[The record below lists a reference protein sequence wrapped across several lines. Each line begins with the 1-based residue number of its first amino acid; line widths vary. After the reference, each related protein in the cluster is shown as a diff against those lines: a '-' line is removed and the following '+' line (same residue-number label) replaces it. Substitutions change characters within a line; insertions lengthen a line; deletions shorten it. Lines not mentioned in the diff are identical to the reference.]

1 MSWISVR
8 YHPASFFSLRPAQAT
23 ASGGQTLLVPT
34 GFAIKMALLNASIQT
49 AGLVEGER
57 RFAAI
62 RDLRIALRLP
72 PSITTLKSF
81 AKIRRPAEF
90 KKASEREEKIERLS
104 ENKQYP
110 FQSTIAYREFVQLGD
125 PLLGLEACEV
135 EVACAVARAPGATED
150 REDWGDTGTSP
161 APEWLGTTLLA
172 INYLGKRGGFWQ
184 PLATPTSL
192 ESLTSD
198 YVEVTRDTQ
207 RIPLD
212 GTLQMLDDCGP
223 GLTFEQVNIYSAKRI
238 KLGEGRVFRHIVL
251 PYRLAHS
258 SRGYSR
264 YLRLSSGS
272 QRQTQG
278 EVSGV

>member
-1 MSWISVR
+1 MPWISVR

-23 ASGGQTLLVPT
+23 ASGGQTLLIPT

-49 AGLVEGER
+49 AGVAEGER
-57 RFAAI
+57 RFAVI
-62 RDLRIALRLP
+62 RDLRVWLRP
-72 PSITTLKSF
+72 PRNITTLKSF

-90 KKASEREEKIERLS
+90 KDAATRAEKIARLS

-125 PLLGLEACEV
+125 PLLGIEASDV
-135 EVACAVARAPGATED
+135 EVACAVAGAALGTEN
-150 REDWGDTGTSP
+150 GGNAGNGPVP
-161 APEWLGTTLLA
+161 AWLGGALLA

-184 PLATPTSL
+184 PLAAPTRL
-192 ESLTSD
+192 ESLPPGF
-198 YVEVTRDTQ
+198 VELTRDSE

-223 GLTFEQVNIYSAKRI
+223 GLTFEQANIYSSKRI
-238 KLGEGRVFRHIVL
+238 KLGEGRVFRHVVL
-251 PYRLAHS
+251 PYRLERS

-264 YLRLSSGS
+264 YVRLPSSGDGA
-272 QRQTQG
+272 G
-278 EVSGV
+278 EERHEHV